1 MRRIAALLAC
11 AALASGCGGSD
22 DELQQVGTSAGLT
35 RYEVASHGFS
45 IGVPPKWRVVS
56 VEEALPEA
64 EEERIA
70 RENPEFAPL
79 LEGVSSGE
87 GPIKLFAFDPAVHE
101 RFATN
106 VNVVAVG
113 LPANATLEQFIRV
126 NENQIKTFGGR
137 ASGVESKPARL
148 PAGPARRLAYRLR
161 LTTEGRERTV
171 ATLQYLLIGGG
182 NGYVVTFSTL
192 PELSD
197 RYAPTFERTVRSL
210 RLR

>member
-11 AALASGCGGSD
+11 AALAGCGGSD
-22 DELQQVGTSAGLT
+22 DQPQRVGTSAGLI
-35 RYEVASHGFS
+35 RHEVASHGFS
-45 IGVPPKWRVVS
+45 IGVPPEWRVVS

-64 EEERIA
+64 EQERIA

-87 GPIKLFAFDPAVHE
+87 GPIKLFAFDPAVHD

-106 VNVVAVG
+106 VNVIAIG
-113 LPANATLEQFIRV
+113 LPANATLGQFVKV
-126 NENQIKTFGGR
+126 NENQIKTFGAR

-161 LTTEGRERTV
+161 LTTGGRERTV
-171 ATLQYLLIGGG
+171 ATLQYLLVGGG
-182 NGYVVTFSTL
+182 KGYVVTFSTL
-192 PELSD
+192 PELSE
-197 RYAPTFERTVRSL
+197 RYAPTFDRAVMSL